1 MAGNSLPTVVANL
14 EVMNM
19 QIMRRIAVASLV
31 AVSLSACATKG
42 YVRKELSAGLTT
54 ERAARTSGDSAISS
68 TMNSELSSVKG
79 EIATLKTDVAAL
91 RRDLTA
97 LRTEF
102 GAKITAMENG
112 MKFAFPVTFAF
123 DDAAVRDEDRP
134 ALDRFVQVVNKYYVG
149 SLVTVEGFADP
160 AGSPAYNKALSQRR
174 AESVSGYLA
183 QAGIA
188 GVSLKSIGYG
198 EARPVVEGAERDMPG
213 AQANRR
219 VVFVVETKGA
229 AGSSVSMQ

>member
-1 MAGNSLPTVVANL
+1 MSGIRKLSAAALAAMT
-14 EVMNM
+14 
-19 QIMRRIAVASLV
+19 
-31 AVSLSACATKG
+31 LSACATKG
-42 YVRKELSAGLTT
+42 YVRNTVETGLSA
-54 ERAARTSGDSAISS
+54 ERVARAQGDSSLSGDI
-68 TMNSELSSVKG
+68 SSVKS
-79 EIATLKTDVAAL
+79 EVATLKTDVAAL

-134 ALDRFVQVVNKYYVG
+134 SLDRFVQVVNKYYGG

-160 AGSPAYNKALSQRR
+160 AGSPRYNEALSKRR
-174 AESVSGYLA
+174 AESVASYLT
-183 QAGIA
+183 QAGVQGISMRTV
-188 GVSLKSIGYG
+188 GMG
-198 EARPVVEGAERDMPG
+198 EVRQVVQGAERDMPG

-219 VVFVVETKGA
+219 VVFVVETKGGEA
-229 AGSSVSMQ
+229 TTASVQ